1 MRLMR
6 AFATAILLIS
16 VTAASA
22 VAAPRDAVFNKEGV
36 WGIDVD
42 NGSCAAS
49 MTLKDGSTF
58 LLRADRGDIYV
69 ALFARDKLRKGKT
82 ARIETGTDGFDFK
95 PGWDT
100 TSVYTAVPISV
111 RAVAILRAARQVA
124 IVVDGQPLASIAVA
138 DTGFEQALDGVIACS
153 NGESGWW
160 GKGVVDAKAEGSLP
174 SPSYKDEG
182 VWVVKA
188 ASDVCSAIAPVS
200 DDMSLVLMSANG
212 GANVMISVG
221 GAIGKR
227 GRTAEVVTDT
237 FELPFKP
244 SYDGKDFVSTGF
256 LDAGTR
262 DALGRAKVLHISVDG
277 RSLVDADIGGSGF
290 TEVYAS
296 LLNCAAGQAGW
307 WGKGAVARQR

>member
-1 MRLMR
+1 
-6 AFATAILLIS
+6 
-16 VTAASA
+16 
-22 VAAPRDAVFNKEGV
+22 
-36 WGIDVD
+36 VD

-49 MTLKDGSTF
+49 MILKDGSTF
-58 LLRADRGDIYV
+58 LLRGDRGDIYV
-69 ALFARDKLRKGKT
+69 ALFAREKLRKGKM

-100 TSVYTAVPISV
+100 TSVYTAMAISV
-111 RAVAILRAARQVA
+111 RAIAILRAAREVT
-124 IVVDGQPLASIAVA
+124 IVVDGQPLVSITVA
-138 DTGFEQALDGVIACS
+138 DTGFEQALDGVVACS

-160 GKGVVDAKAEGSLP
+160 GKGVVDAKAEGPPP

-182 VWVVKA
+182 VWVVEA
-188 ASDVCSAIAPVS
+188 ASDICSAIAPLS
-200 DDMSLVLMSANG
+200 EDMSLVLMSANG

-237 FELPFKP
+237 FQFPFKP
-244 SYDGKDFVSTGF
+244 SYRGKDFVSTGF

-262 DALGRAKVLHISVDG
+262 AALGRAKALRISIDS
-277 RSLVDADIGGSGF
+277 RPLVDADLGASGF

-296 LLNCAAGQAGW
+296 LINCAAGQEGW
-307 WGKGAVARQR
+307 WGKGAVPRTR